1 MGPHLNSKQMVS
13 FSSRKGQRKKEIKQM
28 ITNRVDQGMLK
39 AQTDT
44 MIDTLNE
51 ERDKSRKDTCI
62 AIKNQDH
69 QLAMISANKH
79 QRTKKILENLHKN
92 SSQAEAQLQFNNV
105 QLLNLHAH
113 QVSNKILGQAADQ
126 IKKSDLDQMAKEGQL
141 QQENLDMF
149 NEQIESMQ
157 DTQLAGTTDYNESL
171 TFIKEIAAESN
182 LQDSLQLMQA
192 GFENN
197 KVSETDTKKTKRNE
211 FDRPA
216 ERIPIDFSPIVSIM
230 HSLLSLINFW
240 YINEFKILE

>member
-1 MGPHLNSKQMVS
+1 
-13 FSSRKGQRKKEIKQM
+13 M

-51 ERDKSRKDTCI
+51 ECDKSRKDTCI

-171 TFIKEIAAESN
+171 NFMKEIAAESN

-197 KVSETDTKKTKRNE
+197 KVSETDTKKQTE
-211 FDRPA
+211 
-216 ERIPIDFSPIVSIM
+216 
-230 HSLLSLINFW
+230 LSLTDQLK
-240 YINEFKILE
+240 EFR

>member
-51 ERDKSRKDTCI
+51 ECDKSRKDTCI

-113 QVSNKILGQAADQ
+113 QVSNKILGQ
-126 IKKSDLDQMAKEGQL
+126 DLDQMAKEGQL

-197 KVSETDTKKTKRNE
+197 KVSETDTKKQTE
-211 FDRPA
+211 
-216 ERIPIDFSPIVSIM
+216 
-230 HSLLSLINFW
+230 LSLTDQLK
-240 YINEFKILE
+240 EFR